1 MVPTF
6 AALVRPVIG
15 RQHTMARVG
24 VGVGVGVIEHHL
36 PLWPGT
42 YSIGR
47 RTQVKGIT

>member
-6 AALVRPVIG
+6 AAPARPVIG
-15 RQHTMARVG
+15 RQHTMARAG
-24 VGVGVGVIEHHL
+24 VGVVLGVVEHHL